1 MLGANDGVV
10 RRHPSN
16 KQTGVGAQCDVVDVE
31 PDTIKTLGKVGV
43 TSGLGGR
50 MIAIVVLLIVPFLV
64 CVLFVCLR
72 TVLRVV
78 LIIIIVGDGV
88 QQRALLEAWIAIP
101 AYQRFVPSLSN

>member
-1 MLGANDGVV
+1 MTE
-10 RRHPSN
+10 PSVGIPLI
-16 KQTGVGAQCDVVDVE
+16 KRLGVGAQYDVVDVE

-43 TSGLGGR
+43 TSGLGRR
-50 MIAIVVLLIVPFLV
+50 MIAIVVLLVILFLV

-101 AYQRFVPSLSN
+101 T